1 MTRRRAALCL
11 LGGPALLAGCGAG
24 LWPKATPGRVRYTLE
39 AGQSPAPA
47 GAAARDAPAL
57 VVALPQPLPGQ
68 DSTHML
74 YQRHAQELE
83 AYAYA
88 EWAATPAAMLAPLL
102 VRALQQTGAFS
113 AVLLAPAGTPGA
125 WHLACEFVSLHQDFG
140 AVPSRA
146 RLGLRAVLQGGTPRR
161 VLAWRDFEQAA
172 AAPTEDAAGGAA
184 AANQAAIRL
193 VATVATWCAMPA
205 STLGWPR

>member
-1 MTRRRAALCL
+1 L
-11 LGGPALLAGCGAG
+11 LGGPAVLAGCGTS
-24 LWPKATPGRVRYTLE
+24 LWPKATPGRVRYTLDDGQPVQQGVA
-39 AGQSPAPA
+39 AG
-47 GAAARDAPAL
+47 RDAPAL
-57 VVALPQPLPGQ
+57 VVAVPQPTPGQ
-68 DSTHML
+68 DSTRML
-74 YQRHAQELE
+74 YQRQARELE

-113 AVLLAPAGTPGA
+113 AVLLAPSGTPGA

-140 AVPSRA
+140 SVPSRA

-172 AAPTEDAAGGAA
+172 PAPTEDAAGGAA
-184 AANQAAIRL
+184 AAGQAARRMVQA
-193 VATVATWCAMPA
+193 VAPWCAAPVSA
-205 STLGWPR
+205 LGVR